1 MVAADSVCGR
11 IDDAATAEFT
21 PMAISFS
28 PTQLERFRREAKK
41 LGRDLSITH
50 SEALDRIAARHSF
63 QNWSLLAKHSD
74 VADTPSA
81 PSRQPVSVVPPGPP
95 TRRYCIH
102 GDVKVDEPTLCF
114 CVRCDAAVEPTHF
127 DGLGYHGDGGDGE
140 RYLASLA
147 RHNALARTRKV
158 ARGRPDDAPN
168 VLAARAVA
176 ERDAYQASRS
186 TLHRWLDGQ
195 RKRDDIV
202 GHLAGDI
209 LRDKTFPVGL
219 STREE
224 LDDRL
229 SWHGEH
235 IVQAIEELWAEF
247 AASRGSMSQ

>member
-21 PMAISFS
+21 PMATSFS
-28 PTQLERFRREAKK
+28 PKQLERFRREAKK

-50 SEALDRIAARHSF
+50 SDALDRIAARHSF
-63 QNWSLLAKHSD
+63 QNWSLLAKHSAA
-74 VADTPSA
+74 ADTPPA
-81 PSRQPVSVVPPGPP
+81 PPRVPVSDVTPGAP
-95 TRRYCIH
+95 TERYYLH
-102 GDVKVDEPTLCF
+102 GDVKVDEPTLCY
-114 CVRCDAAVEPTHF
+114 CVRCDLAVEPSHF

-147 RHNALARTRKV
+147 RHNALPSAGKSARR
-158 ARGRPDDAPN
+158 RPDDAPN

-176 ERDAYQASRS
+176 ERAAYQASRS
-186 TLHRWLDGQ
+186 AFHRWLDGQ

-202 GHLAGDI
+202 GDLAGDI

-224 LDDRL
+224 LEDRL
-229 SWHGEH
+229 SRHGEH
-235 IVQAIEELWAEF
+235 IVQAIDELWAEF
-247 AASRGSMSQ
+247 AATRNRVSK